1 MGVMT
6 APPLPYYGG
15 KGILGP
21 KIAALFPKHLHY
33 VEPYCGALSVLLA
46 KPRSPM
52 ETVNDLDGDL
62 MTFWAVLRERPD
74 ELAHTCAL
82 TPHSRAE
89 FRRCSEWMRGAD
101 RMPIADDLEVARR
114 VWVCLT
120 QGRGG
125 VLRNTGWRHYVKPT
139 GTTSFPDYL
148 LGYLGRIHA
157 AAERLASV
165 SLDCLP
171 ALDVIAKYGREP
183 DVLLYVDPPYLGS
196 TRGTWGNNGYRHE
209 MRDEARHRE
218 LGEALHACRAAV
230 VLSGYPSSLYDGE
243 LYPDWHRE
251 TFLTG
256 TGQGEGWS
264 NRTEVLWSNR
274 PLGEPHLF
282 SEVTE

>member
-1 MGVMT
+1 MT
-6 APPLPYYGG
+6 APPIPYYGG
-15 KGILGP
+15 KSTLGP
-21 KIAALFPKHLHY
+21 KIVPLFPKHAHY

-46 KPRSPM
+46 KSPSPM

-62 MTFWAVLRERPD
+62 MTFWAVLRERPGD
-74 ELAHTCAL
+74 LANTCAL

-89 FRRCSEWMRGAD
+89 FRRCSEWMRGPD
-101 RMPIADDLEVARR
+101 RMLLADDLEIARR

-148 LGYLGRIHA
+148 LGYLGRIHS
-157 AAERLASV
+157 AAERIADV

-196 TRGTWGNNGYRHE
+196 TRGTWGNDGYRYE

-218 LGEALHACRAAV
+218 LGAVLRDCQASV
-230 VLSGYPSSLYDGE
+230 VLSGYPSALYDDD
-243 LYPDWHRE
+243 LYPDWHRAS
-251 TFLTG
+251 FVAG
-256 TGQGEGWS
+256 TGQGDGWS
-264 NRTEVLWSNR
+264 NRTEVIWSNR
-274 PLGEPHLF
+274 PFRHTGQLDIFGEPA
-282 SEVTE
+282 

>member
-1 MGVMT
+1 M
-6 APPLPYYGG
+6 PYYGG

-21 KIAALFPKHLHY
+21 KIVPLFPPHLHY
-33 VEPYCGALSVLLA
+33 VEPYCGGLSVLLA
-46 KPRSPM
+46 KGRSPM

-62 MTFWAVLRERPD
+62 MTFWRVLRDQPERF
-74 ELAHTCAL
+74 AHVCSL

-89 FRRCSEWMRGAD
+89 FRACSTWLRGGDREPVAD
-101 RMPIADDLEVARR
+101 EVEVARR

-148 LGYLGRIHA
+148 LGYLGRIHNA
-157 AAERLASV
+157 ADRLAGV

-171 ALDVIAKYGREP
+171 ALEVIAKYGAEP

-196 TRGTWGNNGYRHE
+196 TRDSGSGGYRHE

-218 LGEALHACRAAV
+218 LGEALRSCAASV
-230 VLSGYPSSLYDGE
+230 ILSGYPSPLYDDD
-243 LYPDWHRE
+243 LYVDWSRVAF
-251 TFLTG
+251 TSG
-256 TGQGEGWS
+256 TGQGGDGWS

-274 PLGEPHLF
+274 PLVGPQADLF
-282 SEVTE
+282 SGASA

>member
-1 MGVMT
+1 MSVQ
-6 APPLPYYGG
+6 PPLPYYGG

-21 KIAALFPKHLHY
+21 KIVPLFPKHAHY

-46 KPRSPM
+46 KSPSPM

-62 MTFWAVLRERPD
+62 MTFWAVLRERPCD
-74 ELAHTCAL
+74 LANTCAL

-89 FRRCSEWMRGAD
+89 FRRCSEWMRGPD
-101 RMPIADDLEVARR
+101 RMPLADDLEIARR

-120 QGRGG
+120 QSRGG

-148 LGYLGRIHA
+148 LGYLGRIHS
-157 AAERLASV
+157 AAERIAGV

-196 TRGTWGNNGYRHE
+196 TRGTWGNDGYRHE
-209 MRDEARHRE
+209 MRDEVRHRE
-218 LGEALHACRAAV
+218 LGEALRDCEAAV
-230 VLSGYPSSLYDGE
+230 VLSGYPSPLYDLE
-243 LYPDWHRE
+243 LYPDWHRT
-251 TFLTG
+251 TFMAG
-256 TGQGEGWS
+256 TGQGDGWS

-274 PLGEPHLF
+274 PFPLVEQLSFDEGA
-282 SEVTE
+282 

>member
-1 MGVMT
+1 MS

-15 KGILGP
+15 KGMLGP
-21 KIAALFPKHLHY
+21 RIAALFPTHQHY

-46 KPRSPM
+46 KPRSTM
-52 ETVNDLDGDL
+52 ETVNDIDGDL
-62 MTFWAVLRERPD
+62 MRFWRVLRERPED
-74 ELAHTCAL
+74 LASTCAL

-101 RMPIADDLEVARR
+101 RQELPDLEVARR
-114 VWVCLT
+114 IWVCLT

-139 GTTSFPDYL
+139 GSTSFPDYL

-157 AAERLASV
+157 AAERLAGV

-171 ALDVIAKYGREP
+171 ALDVIAKYGAEP

-196 TRGTWGNNGYRHE
+196 TRVTWGNDGYRYE
-209 MRDEARHRE
+209 MRDEVRHRD
-218 LGEALHACRAAV
+218 LGDALRACHAAV
-230 VLSGYPSSLYDGE
+230 VLSGYPSDLYDLE
-243 LYPDWHRE
+243 LYPDWHRTE
-251 TFLTG
+251 FASG
-256 TGQGEGWS
+256 TGQGADGWS
-264 NRTEVLWSNR
+264 NRVEVLWSNR

-282 SEVTE
+282 SEATP